1 MPLVTLSGYDAGM
14 RPNVHIGE
22 ASAQL
27 DGVTFMFRPT
37 LANIAEI
44 GSPTEIV
51 ETFALVMS
59 EASTP
64 EHQWQQIGAAMRVL
78 YHCADDLTPDLER
91 LLGQWVDPTP
101 RRYTPG
107 RMPVHAIVAL
117 ARQMMRHG
125 VVGVPL
131 DQPAG
136 KPLTNKN
143 DYSDQFKAAEYV
155 AIATAHLGVSI
166 GDAWQMTMT
175 SLVQILAAKFPPD
188 KRATV
193 TEKDLER
200 NDQAVAWLERVNA
213 ARKKGAANG

>member
-1 MPLVTLSGYDAGM
+1 M
-14 RPNVHIGE
+14 RANTHIGE
-22 ASAQL
+22 AAVTL

-64 EHQWQQIGAAMRVL
+64 EHQWQQLGAALRVL
-78 YHCADDLTPDLER
+78 YHCADDLTPELER

-101 RRYTPG
+101 RRYAPG
-107 RMPVHAIVAL
+107 RMPVHTIVAL
-117 ARQMMRHG
+117 ARQMLRHG

-131 DQPAG
+131 EPHEQPLQQG
-136 KPLTNKN
+136 D
-143 DYSDQFKAAEYV
+143 DYAPEFKAAEYV
-155 AIATAHLGVSI
+155 ALAVAHLGMRVE
-166 GDAWQMTMT
+166 DAWRMTMT
-175 SLVQILAAKFPPD
+175 SLTQVLSAKFPPD
-188 KRATV
+188 KSKQV
-193 TEKDLER
+193 TPRDLER
-200 NDQAVAWLERVNA
+200 NDKAVAWLERVNA

>member
-1 MPLVTLSGYDAGM
+1 M
-14 RPNVHIGE
+14 RANTHIGE
-22 ASAQL
+22 ASAQF

-44 GSPTEIV
+44 GTPAEIV
-51 ETFALVMS
+51 EVFALVMS
-59 EASTP
+59 EAAEP
-64 EHQWQQIGAAMRVL
+64 AHQWQQLGAALRVL
-78 YHCADDLTPDLER
+78 YHCADELTPDLER
-91 LLGQWVDPTP
+91 LLGNWVDPYP

-117 ARQMMRHG
+117 ARQMLRHG

-131 DQPAG
+131 DEPAG
-136 KPLTNKN
+136 KRLTNKN

-155 AIATAHLGVSI
+155 AIASAHLGVSI

-188 KRATV
+188 KRTTV

-213 ARKKGAANG
+213 ARKKEAANG

>member
-1 MPLVTLSGYDAGM
+1 MSSGYDARM
-14 RPNVHIGE
+14 RANTHIGE

-44 GSPTEIV
+44 GSPAEIV

-59 EASTP
+59 DAVEPA
-64 EHQWQQIGAAMRVL
+64 HQWQQLGAALRVL
-78 YHCADDLTPDLER
+78 YHCADELTPELER
-91 LLGQWVDPTP
+91 LLGNWVDPHP

-131 DQPAG
+131 QQPNG
-136 KPLTNKN
+136 KPLQNSD
-143 DYSDQFKAAEYV
+143 DYTPEFKAAEYV
-155 AIATAHLGVSI
+155 AMAVAHLGMTI
-166 GDAWQMTMT
+166 ADAWQMTMT
-175 SLVQILAAKFPPD
+175 SLVQILASKFPPD
-188 KRATV
+188 KRTTV
-193 TEKDLER
+193 TDKDLER
-200 NDQAVAWLERVNA
+200 NDKAVAWLERVNA

>member
-1 MPLVTLSGYDAGM
+1 M
-14 RPNVHIGE
+14 RANTHIGE

-44 GSPTEIV
+44 GTPAEIV
-51 ETFALVMS
+51 EVFALVMS
-59 EASTP
+59 EAVEP
-64 EHQWQQIGAAMRVL
+64 AHQWQQLGAALRVL
-78 YHCADDLTPDLER
+78 YHCADELTPDLER
-91 LLGQWVDPTP
+91 LLGNWVDPYP

-117 ARQMMRHG
+117 ARQMLRHG

-131 DQPAG
+131 DEPVG
-136 KPLTNKN
+136 KRLTNKN

-188 KRATV
+188 KRTTV

>member
-1 MPLVTLSGYDAGM
+1 M
-14 RPNVHIGE
+14 RANTHIGE

-44 GSPTEIV
+44 GTPAEIV
-51 ETFALVMS
+51 EVFALVMS
-59 EASTP
+59 EAVEPT
-64 EHQWQQIGAAMRVL
+64 HQWQQLGAALRVL
-78 YHCADDLTPDLER
+78 YHCADELTPELER
-91 LLGQWVDPTP
+91 LLGNWVDPYP

-117 ARQMMRHG
+117 ARQMLRHG

-131 DQPAG
+131 EEPISA
-136 KPLTNKN
+136 PLKRDD
-143 DYSDQFKAAEYV
+143 DYVREFKAAECV
-155 AIATAHLGVSI
+155 AVAVAHLGMLPEA
-166 GDAWQMTMT
+166 AWQMTMT

-188 KRATV
+188 KRTTV

>member
-1 MPLVTLSGYDAGM
+1 M
-14 RPNVHIGE
+14 RANTHIGE

-59 EASTP
+59 DAVEPA
-64 EHQWQQIGAAMRVL
+64 HQWQQLGAALRVL
-78 YHCADDLTPDLER
+78 YHCADELTPELER
-91 LLGQWVDPTP
+91 LLGNWVDPYP

-131 DQPAG
+131 QQPNG
-136 KPLTNKN
+136 KPLQNSD
-143 DYSDQFKAAEYV
+143 DYTPEFNAAEYV
-155 AIATAHLGVSI
+155 AMAVAHLGMTI
-166 GDAWQMTMT
+166 ADAWQMTMT
-175 SLVQILAAKFPPD
+175 SLVQILASKFPPD
-188 KRATV
+188 KRTTV
-193 TEKDLER
+193 TDKDLER
-200 NDQAVAWLERVNA
+200 NDKAVAWLERVNA